1 MAPWEPHEEAPG
13 KPTPPPPPPPAP
25 RMSDPVKGLY
35 EAISGE
41 PLPSFGELRERY
53 GDPKDL
59 KPIPVPGGASTMTG
73 PLAQSPQVD
82 FREMLRDSPGAIM
95 KRERIAA
102 VLGRPYLATQ
112 LVELLPVEVS
122 ARLADRL
129 QSLKAQ
135 IIAETIAQIS
145 ADVARETVTAIE
157 RLDADAAAKLK
168 EVRNERYG
176 HRSRLA

>member
-13 KPTPPPPPPPAP
+13 KPTPPPPPPPP
-25 RMSDPVKGLY
+25 PPHPPHRGLY

-41 PLPSFGELRERY
+41 QLPSFGELRERY
-53 GDPKDL
+53 GDPADL
-59 KPIPVPGGASTMTG
+59 KPIPVPGGASTVTG
-73 PLAQSPQVD
+73 PLAQSPRVD

-102 VLGRPYLATQ
+102 VIGRPYLATQ

-129 QSLKAQ
+129 QSLKSQ
-135 IIAETIAQIS
+135 IIAETIAEIS
-145 ADVARETVTAIE
+145 AEVTRETITAIQ
-157 RLDADAAAKLK
+157 RLDAEAAAKLE
-168 EVRNERYG
+168 EVRRERFT